1 MLFPLQLK
9 LCTTVWS
16 VVVVHAGGLFWPS
29 GAWAHCSG
37 SQALFFFFFKKSST
51 CRAQG
56 MGLRVSNLLLVPC
69 CSLKSVYAEGWG
81 RKRYQPSPT
90 SPERG
95 VCACHSPRSPSRRV
109 NNLPSCVPGIPQF
122 PVFTLSVSVPSAC
135 LAARCTCVL
144 SKAGQLSL
152 KKPNC

>member
-1 MLFPLQLK
+1 MSTAAEALHDCMVSSCGARRGFVLVIWGMGPLL
-9 LCTTVWS
+9 W
-16 VVVVHAGGLFWPS
+16 FS
-29 GAWAHCSG
+29 GT
-37 SQALFFFFFKKSST
+37 FFFFSKKSST

-56 MGLRVSNLLLVPC
+56 MGLRVSNLLLIPC

-95 VCACHSPRSPSRRV
+95 VCACHCPRSPSRRA
-109 NNLPSCVPGIPQF
+109 NNLPSCFPGIPQF
-122 PVFTLSVSVPSAC
+122 PVFTLSVPSAC
-135 LAARCTCVL
+135 LAAWCTCVL